1 LLEKTR
7 YELIVDNNAYKVK
20 VKRLSKDKLLIDF
33 GERKIIAKI
42 KRIDSF
48 GHAIIKI
55 GDKEYN
61 IVLNNFVS
69 ERNETPKIEVNA
81 KPLKLSIREHLDMQ
95 IPPESAMSP
104 YIEYKKDKS
113 KFIPLGTVVAPFYGK
128 LVELKVKIGDKVKR
142 GQTVAVIEA
151 MKMRN
156 EIVAKVDGIV
166 RDIRASIGK
175 IVKKGEPIVT
185 IK

>member
-7 YELIVDNNAYKVK
+7 YELIIDNNAYKVK

-156 EIVAKVDGIV
+156 EILAPFSGVV
-166 RDIRASIGK
+166 RK
-175 IVKKGEPIVT
+175 IHVKKGEMVPKSYLLIEMD
-185 IK
+185 